1 MTAVDAQRF
10 DCIIV
15 GAGPTGAVLAALLG
29 LRGHRVLVAERDA
42 QVYPLPR
49 AVHLDHE
56 IARVLQQVGVL
67 DRLLP
72 SMSPVNEYRFQN
84 AAGDVLLQN
93 VVPPGEAVSGWAA
106 SYMFV
111 QPELEQAL
119 RTRLCEIVGI
129 TTRFDCTC
137 TDLRQDSDGV
147 EVDVRDWAGDVQT
160 VRGAWLIGCDGASS
174 FVRGRLG
181 VVVEDL
187 GFDEPWVVIDT
198 KMKRDIGL
206 PETSAY
212 QFCDPARPTTCVPAG
227 PGRRRWEFMLLPG
240 ETPED
245 IMEPE
250 SVWRLLEPWGGE
262 DALEVVRVAVYR
274 FHALLARRWRVERVL
289 LAGDAAHQMPP
300 FMGQGLCSGVR
311 DAANLAWKLD
321 LMLRGDA
328 PESLLDSYQTERAPH
343 VRHIVETSVEMGR
356 IVCEQDAARAAQRD
370 TMMISARRDGGRS
383 LGRGQAG
390 QAATLTCG
398 LMRETAGA
406 GSLFPQPT
414 VARGSLS
421 GRLDDLVGTGVRL
434 VVSDATPL
442 PAEVRATVVPL
453 ASDDPSAFVETGGP
467 SAAAWLSE
475 HGAIAALV
483 RPDHYVYGTARSS
496 DEAVELVR
504 TFWKSIDAT
513 TQETP

>member
-1 MTAVDAQRF
+1 MNAATDF
-10 DCIIV
+10 DCIVV
-15 GAGPTGAVLAALLG
+15 GAGPTGTVLAALLG
-29 LRGHRVLVAERDA
+29 QRGYRVLVVERDA

-72 SMSPVNEYRFQN
+72 SMSPVTEYRFQN
-84 AAGDVLLQN
+84 AAGDVLLHN
-93 VVPPGEAVSGWAA
+93 VVPLGEAVSGWAA

-119 RTRLCEIVGI
+119 RTRLGEIGGV
-129 TTRFDCTC
+129 TTRFDCAC
-137 TDLRQDSDGV
+137 IDLRQDSDGV

-160 VRGAWLIGCDGASS
+160 VRGAWLVGCDGASS

-198 KMKRDIGL
+198 KTKADIGL
-206 PETSAY
+206 PDTIAY

-240 ETPED
+240 ETREA
-245 IMEPE
+245 IVEPE
-250 SVWRLLEPWGGE
+250 SVRRLLEPWGGE
-262 DALEVVRVAVYR
+262 DALEIVRVAVYR

-321 LMLRGDA
+321 LVLRGNA
-328 PESLLDSYQTERAPH
+328 PEWLLDTYQAERAPH
-343 VRHIVETSVEMGR
+343 VRQIVETSVAMGR
-356 IVCEQDAARAAQRD
+356 IVCVQDADRAAERD
-370 TMMISARRDGGRS
+370 AFMIDARRRGQDS
-383 LGRGQAG
+383 LGRGQGG
-390 QAATLTCG
+390 QAALLERGIVRSGTP
-398 LMRETAGA
+398 GA
-406 GSLFPQPT
+406 GKLFPQPSCT
-414 VARGSLS
+414 RAGRS
-421 GRLDDLVGTGVRL
+421 GRLDDLVGTDLRL
-434 VVSDATPL
+434 VVAGGFEPKER
-442 PAEVRATVVPL
+442 PRATVVSL
-453 ASDDPSAFVETGGP
+453 GCGEDAFVETAGP
-467 SAAAWLSE
+467 KAAAWLAE
-475 HGAIAALV
+475 HGAVAALV
-483 RPDHYVYGTARSS
+483 RPDHYVYGTA
-496 DEAVELVR
+496 ATAGAAAELVDS
-504 TFWKSIDAT
+504 FWSDVT
-513 TQETP
+513 NDTSSTGE